1 MPQFK
6 LLTIDAY
13 NVIRRVYGANPAPDS
28 DEKAQACLRAS
39 RQSLRR
45 ALLEHKPTHAALVFD
60 AEGPNWRHQVY
71 PKYKLERKPM
81 PAPLRD
87 AMPYFQRELRVAK
100 WHLLEMPGVEADDVI
115 GSLAV
120 EAEHAGFEEHVILST
135 DKDIA
140 SLVQYG
146 ARVYN
151 HFEQRWHDE
160 AWLLGK
166 MGVRPD
172 QVLDFL
178 ALMGDA
184 SDGIPGVEKVGLK
197 TAAKLLQEHETLE
210 GVLSAAVNIPGAL
223 GKRLREQA
231 DIARLSRKL
240 TELKTDLFATQEPDW
255 SAMTAL
261 FAPGGA

>member
-1 MPQFK
+1 MSNFK
-6 LLTIDAY
+6 LLSIDAY

-28 DEKAQACLRAS
+28 EEKVDACLRAS

-45 ALLEHKPTHAALVFD
+45 AILEHKPTHATMVFD

-71 PKYKLERKPM
+71 PKYKFDRKPM
-81 PAPLRD
+81 PAPLRE
-87 AMPYFQRELRVAK
+87 AMPHFMNELRRTG
-100 WHLLEMPGVEADDVI
+100 WHLIEKPGVEADDVL

-120 EAEHAGFEEHVILST
+120 AAQGAGFDEHVVLST

-140 SLVQYG
+140 SLCQYG

-151 HFEQRWHDE
+151 HFDQRWHDE
-160 AWLLGK
+160 AWLLQK

-184 SDGIPGVEKVGLK
+184 SDGIPGVEKVGSK
-197 TAAKLLQEHETLE
+197 TAAKLLREHETLE
-210 GVLSAAVNIPGAL
+210 GVLAAAVNIKGVL
-223 GKRLREQA
+223 GQRLREQA
-231 DIARLSRKL
+231 DMARLSRQL
-240 TELKTDLFATQEPDW
+240 TELKTNLFADQEPDW
-255 SAMTAL
+255 NAMTKL
-261 FAPGGA
+261 FTV